1 MMHGGEG
8 VAKQNRGNVR
18 DGLDCTAKTGDD
30 EMKE

>member
-1 MMHGGEG
+1 MMHGG